1 MVTQEVRWRAIL
13 WYKRGRNRQ
22 RWYVVGEGS
31 ILYASVMLAHAVRA
45 WGARPN
51 VDVVGTLVE
60 MGA

>member
-1 MVTQEVRWRAIL
+1 MVTQNAHWRAIL

-31 ILYASVMLAHAVRA
+31 HQYASILLAYAVGM